1 MLLTDHVLQ
10 PFGTQAVGKR
20 TRWLRTVQRFIML
33 RSKKVSHGDNV
44 GINLPSHSRISLLI
58 DGSPVRRAM
67 MNLHAALRLRV
78 SRGDRTAELA
88 HEVAAI
94 LDDAVR
100 RIEKL

>member
-1 MLLTDHVLQ
+1 MGHISEQEAEGTKRSFAITDAGRAIVDDKAEMIEAL
-10 PFGTQAVGKR
+10 FARLSALSSENDV
-20 TRWLRTVQRFIML
+20 
-33 RSKKVSHGDNV
+33 
-44 GINLPSHSRISLLI
+44 I

>member
-1 MLLTDHVLQ
+1 
-10 PFGTQAVGKR
+10 
-20 TRWLRTVQRFIML
+20 
-33 RSKKVSHGDNV
+33 
-44 GINLPSHSRISLLI
+44 
-58 DGSPVRRAM
+58 M